1 MRGTKLKNPSV
12 ATTDPLEAGFL
23 LVAHP
28 KNSHV
33 FLVHVILNTKNKD
46 VVEDGETVKNT
57 KRPFEVFAKHSKTLG
72 N

>member
-28 KNSHV
+28 KKNHV
-33 FLVHVILNTKNKD
+33 LLVHVILNTKSKD
-46 VVEDGETVKNT
+46 VGEDGETLKNT
-57 KRPFEVFAKHSKTLG
+57 KRQCEAFAKH
-72 N
+72 